1 MGFFEAGSQK
11 YTAVLLI
18 CKYTLGGAK
27 TVLIARFADKMANMS
42 SMNPY
47 SRVKLTLAFSFK
59 RNVILSFHPM
69 FCM

>member
-1 MGFFEAGSQK
+1 MGFFEAGAQK

-47 SRVKLTLAFSFK
+47 SRVKLTL
-59 RNVILSFHPM
+59 V
-69 FCM
+69 